1 MTNTRFASDH
11 EEIVAGRAH
20 SYSPAGKGKYK
31 NAILSYGT
39 VGATSLLTTVADLAR
54 WDQNFYEPRVG
65 DAKLIA
71 RLQEVGK
78 LNSGKA
84 ITYALGVDV
93 SEYRGLKC
101 VEHTG
106 SDAGFRCTL
115 LRFPTERFSII
126 LLANA
131 ADCGASLLAR
141 RVAALYLE
149 GKFKSAPAKGG
160 KPSGPERKEVK
171 VNPALFDAYAGEY
184 RVVPGI
190 SLTVAKEGGRLTAVA
205 PGAPKGVLAAASERE
220 FFVRG
225 EDIDVTF
232 DKPVDGRCPSI
243 ILVYQGQRLPA
254 KRVER
259 PSLTAKQAEEFV
271 GNYHSGELGV
281 IYTITRRDTRLMV
294 RHPRGEYELRPVE
307 TGVFE
312 ANDPIG
318 KVTFTRGEAGR
329 ITGFK
334 IDGSRVQ
341 RVRFDRVELKPA
353 SSEGMTGLL
362 STAVGQVK
370 SGAGRALNRSG
381 PGGRRSPAGP
391 PAGRCCPLL
400 R

>member
-1 MTNTRFASDH
+1 MHDFGKTITIRHLLQHTSGLRDQWSLLTLAGWRMSDVITDDDIFRLVCRQRELNFKPGEQHLYSNTGYTLAAQIVERVSGQSFREFCQKRIFEPLGMTNTRFPSDH

-20 SYSPAGKGKYK
+20 SYSPAGLGKYK

-101 VEHTG
+101 VEHSG

-184 RVVPGI
+184 RVLPGI

-205 PGAPKGVLAAASERE
+205 PGARRAFSRRRRSESSSSGVRTST
-220 FFVRG
+220 
-225 EDIDVTF
+225 ITF

-243 ILVYQGQRLPA
+243 TLMYQGQRL
-254 KRVER
+254 
-259 PSLTAKQAEEFV
+259 SGQA
-271 GNYHSGELGV
+271 
-281 IYTITRRDTRLMV
+281 R
-294 RHPRGEYELRPVE
+294 
-307 TGVFE
+307 
-312 ANDPIG
+312 
-318 KVTFTRGEAGR
+318 
-329 ITGFK
+329 
-334 IDGSRVQ
+334 
-341 RVRFDRVELKPA
+341 
-353 SSEGMTGLL
+353 
-362 STAVGQVK
+362 
-370 SGAGRALNRSG
+370 
-381 PGGRRSPAGP
+381 
-391 PAGRCCPLL
+391 
-400 R
+400 